1 MNANTTFLNVTI
13 ERLKDL
19 NNRFFNESS
28 KFSNK
33 VMDQ

>member
-1 MNANTTFLNVTI
+1 MNANTNFLNATT

-19 NNRFFNESS
+19 KNRFFNESS